1 MKYINIEMI
10 CNGKL
15 TGIKVKLYFR
25 LHFWVDNDTHFRFF
39 SDQWKAPL
47 QPCSQ
52 GSLLAVPVERERTG
66 NKVGCLYCCKR
77 KKFSVYVRL
86 IFSLQNGGYPRGKVI
101 CATDRGVFR
110 VFVQISV
117 NGTLIFGGLIDMID
131 WRRSIES
138 VSCERSLSALRC
150 LKLWTRLSIGYRCWD
165 VSHVPS
171 GEERGETDVFAG

>member
-1 MKYINIEMI
+1 M
-10 CNGKL
+10 
-15 TGIKVKLYFR
+15 
-25 LHFWVDNDTHFRFF
+25 
-39 SDQWKAPL
+39 
-47 QPCSQ
+47 
-52 GSLLAVPVERERTG
+52 
-66 NKVGCLYCCKR
+66 
-77 KKFSVYVRL
+77 
-86 IFSLQNGGYPRGKVI
+86 GGYPRGKVI

-150 LKLWTRLSIGYRCWD
+150 LKLWTRLSIGYRRWD